1 MRSHEMSELAARPVY
16 LLHDAAV
23 LARMIG
29 VEAPCCAHVAMSTS
43 GEATTFASFV
53 DGNPLSGGW
62 AVDTES
68 PGSRIVSWSG
78 TLAEDH
84 AFGDEPRTWM
94 RAGQERFTAFL
105 DEIAPALHHHRRT
118 LCFRPHH
125 RHVLSDVHSSVKML
139 RDRAGGPFEVLL
151 SPADLVAPSMLRD
164 AEDHLVRM
172 FAHLGPVAAG
182 VLLAD
187 VRDGA
192 NTAESGLF
200 DVVPFGQ
207 GRLPAPLIARLI
219 AEYVP
224 PTTPMVLLPGDLAAQ
239 RALLGL

>member
-1 MRSHEMSELAARPVY
+1 MSLATRPVY

-53 DGNPLSGGW
+53 EGNPLSGNW
-62 AVDTES
+62 AVDAES

-78 TLAEDH
+78 TLAEDSL
-84 AFGDEPRTWM
+84 FGDEPRTWM
-94 RAGQERFTAFL
+94 RAGQERFAAFL

-125 RHVLSDVHSSVKML
+125 RHVLSDVHSSVKLL
-139 RDRAGGPFEVLL
+139 RDRAGGPFEMLL
-151 SPADLVAPSMLRD
+151 SPADILAPGMLRD
-164 AEDHLVRM
+164 VEDHLTRM
-172 FAHLGPVAAG
+172 FAHVGPVAAG

-187 VRDGA
+187 VREGH

-207 GRLPAPLIARLI
+207 GLLPSALVARLL
-219 AEYVP
+219 AEFVP
-224 PTTPMVLLPGDLAAQ
+224 ETTPIVLLPGDLDRQ
-239 RALLGL
+239 RALLGAL